1 MSNGK
6 RNQRKSKLMKENYDA
21 DSKGPILAG
30 YDLRR
35 W

>member
-1 MSNGK
+1 MSDGK
-6 RNQRKSKLMKENYDA
+6 RNQRNSKLVEESYDA
-21 DSKGPILAG
+21 GSKGPILAG